1 MTDKPALDAAYALQS
16 PEDNRRL
23 YAEWAESYDQDF
35 ADNMGYALPIFV
47 ADAFVQSWGREH
59 LGQIL
64 DVGAGTGLVG
74 KRLAYHSVHSVDGL
88 DISAEMLAVA
98 FAKGCYKKMIEGN
111 LLERLPIESAKY
123 DGIISAGTF
132 THGHVG
138 PAALDELLR
147 IAKPGALFCL
157 SINFEHFETAGFNQ
171 KLIEI
176 NNDIDN
182 LSLQT
187 VPIYM
192 RGSVGK
198 HANDLGV
205 IVLFHKTL
213 K

>member
-47 ADAFVQSWGREH
+47 ADAFVQSWDRAH